1 MCSGRVRAGEGV
13 GKSVKTGGKSGQ
25 TAEPGRAAARCGAA
39 RLRPG
44 RFVLLAPAL
53 WLACFVPPGQ
63 AETAEE
69 EGGIVF
75 SEDAMQ
81 EAQRAGTAATSPPA
95 EGQGGAATASQPG
108 GDMPATEGRLFQSPG
123 QSRFQ
128 YQSPTATSPNEV
140 APAME
145 SVPDPAAEAGE
156 AVAGPAPGAEGASE
170 AAVSG
175 LSPAATP
182 EPGGEDSAQAV
193 GQAESGKASIP
204 EPLTEPTAGPH
215 VATAPSVA
223 VASSPL
229 PPAPPAIRQAV
240 SIRDKGRELFLPGN
254 AATGLAAF
262 RSGGDLVLV
271 VDHPLA
277 GPTELPVGAPATAGQ
292 ANPLAALQVVA
303 LAEATVI
310 RVPLPVGDGPQRAS
324 GAAQGQAL
332 PPIGFVH
339 DSAGWRVC
347 LGGVCPSEPQGAAGA
362 LPAPASRPAVS
373 ASGPGVVRLPGFV
386 LFTGVGRGP
395 VLSLPD
401 PATGGTVFVALSTRL
416 TSPVRQE
423 AVAVGYRVRPS
434 WQGLAIMADSSRVTL
449 RPTEYGPVVDSVAPV
464 PLPVGLTQEGTAA
477 GAASGLVHGGGAHGR
492 DWEWLGL
499 RDEPVALLVQR
510 WQAARAA
517 LKASGRTEGG
527 TRDDAGEK
535 ASGHTSRHSGR
546 PHNGQHTGKHISK
559 HAGKHAGRHTGGS
572 HGAQG
577 GEVGRGSAVV
587 PWPVRVAAARAAFAV
602 GDAGQSWLL
611 LRDLPSSSA
620 LGGVPDGVAEQGRR
634 AGEPPALHAGGTAR
648 DSAMV
653 LRACAALLAGA
664 PAEATLLADADIR
677 FGPDMAL
684 WQALYE
690 MMTGADSRQT
700 AVLLARQYARLSQ
713 YPAPVRDRLAPR
725 VAAYVARYGAP
736 ETLAVLRAAL
746 REAPPDDTAHA
757 LARALLDARQG
768 QTDAAL
774 MALETLRAGGGPNA
788 DRAGVDLIG
797 LRLSLGQISP
807 AEAAS
812 AYEPLLAARNVHA
825 GAAGQN
831 VSVLPA
837 SAQPSGLPA
846 LPRVA
851 ARLGYASALA
861 QAGRPQ
867 AAASVL
873 SGLEAGEAT
882 PQDRLAEVWRQ
893 VLYGLVFGV
902 VPQDF
907 PTGSA
912 PPARVGFAPGDTA
925 LALAGAYMDR
935 LPYDAATAKL
945 LAGYGAALV
954 RAGRAAQ
961 AVPVLAQAEFL
972 STTPATRADRAELL
986 ARAALEAGQAP
997 VAAQALQRAAPAGF
1011 SFGMPADFPADM
1023 PDRLRYDN
1031 ALAALA
1037 GGQAEQALHV
1047 LATDES
1053 DDGLLL
1059 RGRIYEQQRQWA
1071 QAVLVLGRLAS
1082 RALPAKGALTP
1093 DQVALARRLA
1103 QDAVAAGDADT
1114 LTRLRAWV
1122 GARAILPAG
1131 L

>member
-1 MCSGRVRAGEGV
+1 M
-13 GKSVKTGGKSGQ
+13 KTGGR
-25 TAEPGRAAARCGAA
+25 GRQAANLGGAVTRGGVA
-39 RLRPG
+39 WFRAG

-53 WLACFVPPGQ
+53 WLACLAPPGR

-81 EAQRAGTAATSPPA
+81 EAQRAGTAATTPPA
-95 EGQGGAATASQPG
+95 EGQGAATASQPG
-108 GDMPATEGRLFQSPG
+108 GTVPETEGRVFQSPG

-128 YQSPTATSPNEV
+128 YQSQPSAEITPDEAAPTT
-140 APAME
+140 E
-145 SVPDPAAEAGE
+145 SAPDPAAEASGVG
-156 AVAGPAPGAEGASE
+156 AMPAPDAESASE
-170 AAVSG
+170 AAASSG
-175 LSPAATP
+175 LSAAATP
-182 EPGGEDSAQAV
+182 EPAREESARAI
-193 GQAESGKASIP
+193 GSAESLKASTP
-204 EPLTEPTAGPH
+204 EPFPEPTAGPH

-223 VASSPL
+223 VAASPL
-229 PPAPPAIRQAV
+229 PPAPPVVLQAVAIR
-240 SIRDKGRELFLPGN
+240 DNGRELVLPGN

-277 GPTELPVGAPATAGQ
+277 GPTEPPAGAPAAAGQ
-292 ANPLAALQVVA
+292 ANPLAAMQVVA
-303 LAEATVI
+303 LAGATVV
-310 RVPLPVGDGPQRAS
+310 RVPLPVGHGPD
-324 GAAQGQAL
+324 GAADAPEAQAP

-347 LGGVCPSEPQGAAGA
+347 LAGVCPPEPQGVVGA
-362 LPAPASRPAVS
+362 PPAPVSRPAVS
-373 ASGPGVVRLPGFV
+373 ASGPGAVRLPGSV

-401 PATGGTVFVALSTRL
+401 SASGGTVFVALSTRL
-416 TSPVRQE
+416 TGPVRQA
-423 AVAVGYRVRPS
+423 AVVVGYRVRPS
-434 WQGLAIMADSSRVTL
+434 WQGLAVMADSSRVTL
-449 RPTEYGPVVDSVAPV
+449 RPTEYGPVIESVAPV
-464 PLPVGLTQEGTAA
+464 ALPVGLTQDDA
-477 GAASGLVHGGGAHGR
+477 AASGLIHGAAAHGR

-499 RDEPVALLVQR
+499 RDEPASLLAQR

-527 TRDDAGEK
+527 IRDDAGEK
-535 ASGHTSRHSGR
+535 ASGHTARHPGK
-546 PHNGQHTGKHISK
+546 PHDGKHTGKHADAHI
-559 HAGKHAGRHTGGS
+559 GRHTGGRR
-572 HGAQG
+572 GAQAGEARPG
-577 GEVGRGSAVV
+577 GAVV
-587 PWPVRVAAARAAFAV
+587 PWPVRVAAARAAFAA
-602 GDAGQSWLL
+602 GDARQSWLL
-611 LRDLPSSSA
+611 LRDMPSSSA
-620 LGGVPDGVAEQGRR
+620 LGGVPDGVPDGVAEQGSR

-653 LRACAALLAGA
+653 LRACAALLAGE
-664 PAEATLLADADIR
+664 PAEAALLADADIR
-677 FGPDMAL
+677 FGPDLAL
-684 WQALYE
+684 WRALYE
-690 MMTGADSRQT
+690 MMTGADSGRT

-736 ETLAVLRAAL
+736 ETLAILRTAL
-746 REAPPDDTAHA
+746 RDAPPDDSAHA

-774 MALETLRAGGGPNA
+774 MALDTLRTGGGPNA
-788 DRAGVDLIG
+788 DWAAVELIG
-797 LRLSLGQISP
+797 LRLGLGQISP

-812 AYEPLLAARNVHA
+812 AYEPLMAARNVHA

-831 VSVLPA
+831 VSAP
-837 SAQPSGLPA
+837 SSGLSA
-846 LPRVA
+846 LPRAA
-851 ARLGYASALA
+851 ARLGYAQALVLA
-861 QAGRPQ
+861 GQAQ
-867 AAASVL
+867 AAASAL
-873 SGLEAGEAT
+873 SGLTAGEAT
-882 PQDRLAEVWRQ
+882 PQDSLAEVWRQ

-902 VPQDF
+902 VPQDS
-907 PTGSA
+907 PAESA
-912 PPARVGFAPGDTA
+912 PPARVGFAPDDTA
-925 LALAGAYMDR
+925 LALAGASMDR

-954 RAGRAAQ
+954 RAGRPAQ

-972 STTPATRADRAELL
+972 SITPATRADRAELL
-986 ARAALEAGQAP
+986 ARAALEAGQGP

-1011 SFGMPADFPADM
+1011 SFGMLGDFPADM
-1023 PDRLRYDN
+1023 RDRLRYDN
-1031 ALAALA
+1031 ALMALA
-1037 GGQAEQALHV
+1037 GGQAEQALHL

-1082 RALPAKGALTP
+1082 RALPAEGALTP

-1103 QDAVAAGDADT
+1103 QDAVAARDADT

-1122 GARAILPAG
+1122 GPRASLPSG

>member
-1 MCSGRVRAGEGV
+1 VAWFRA
-13 GKSVKTGGKSGQ
+13 
-25 TAEPGRAAARCGAA
+25 
-39 RLRPG
+39 G
-44 RFVLLAPAL
+44 RFVLLAPAFC
-53 WLACFVPPGQ
+53 LACLAPPGR

-69 EGGIVF
+69 ESGVVF

-81 EAQRAGTAATSPPA
+81 DAQRAGTAATTSPA
-95 EGQGGAATASQPG
+95 EAQGAAATASQPG
-108 GDMPATEGRLFQSPG
+108 GTLPETEGRLFQSPG

-128 YQSPTATSPNEV
+128 YQSQPSAEITPDEAAPVTESTS
-140 APAME
+140 
-145 SVPDPAAEAGE
+145 DPAAEAGGVG
-156 AVAGPAPGAEGASE
+156 AMPAPDAESASE
-170 AAVSG
+170 AAASSG
-175 LSPAATP
+175 LSAAATP
-182 EPGGEDSAQAV
+182 EPGREESARAI
-193 GQAESGKASIP
+193 GSAESLKASTA
-204 EPLTEPTAGPH
+204 EPFPEPTAGPH

-229 PPAPPAIRQAV
+229 PPAPPVVLQAV
-240 SIRDKGRELFLPGN
+240 SIRDNGRELVLPGN

-277 GPTELPVGAPATAGQ
+277 GPTEPPAGAPATAGQ
-292 ANPLAALQVVA
+292 ANPLAAMQVVA
-303 LAEATVI
+303 LAGATVI
-310 RVPLPVGDGPQRAS
+310 RVPLPVGHGPDGAVDAP
-324 GAAQGQAL
+324 QGQAL
-332 PPIGFVH
+332 PPIGLVH

-347 LGGVCPSEPQGAAGA
+347 LAGVCPPEPQGAAGA
-362 LPAPASRPAVS
+362 LPAPVSRPAVS
-373 ASGPGVVRLPGFV
+373 ASGPGAVRLPGSV

-401 PATGGTVFVALSTRL
+401 PASGGTVFVALSTRL
-416 TSPVRQE
+416 TGPVRQ
-423 AVAVGYRVRPS
+423 ALVAVGYRVRPS
-434 WQGLAIMADSSRVTL
+434 WQGLAVMADSSRVTL
-449 RPTEYGPVVDSVAPV
+449 RPTEYGPVIESVAPV
-464 PLPVGLTQEGTAA
+464 ALPVGLTQDDA
-477 GAASGLVHGGGAHGR
+477 AASGLIHGAAAHGR

-499 RDEPVALLVQR
+499 RDEPAALLAQR

-527 TRDDAGEK
+527 IHDGAGEK
-535 ASGHTSRHSGR
+535 ASGHTSRHTGK
-546 PHNGQHTGKHISK
+546 PHNGKHTGKHISK
-559 HAGKHAGRHTGGS
+559 HTGKHADGHTSRHTGGR
-572 HGAQG
+572 HGAQAGEARPG
-577 GEVGRGSAVV
+577 GAVV
-587 PWPVRVAAARAAFAV
+587 PWPVRVAAARAAFAA
-602 GDAGQSWLL
+602 GDARQSWLL
-611 LRDLPSSSA
+611 LRDMPSSSA
-620 LGGVPDGVAEQGRR
+620 LGGVPDGVAEQGSR
-634 AGEPPALHAGGTAR
+634 AGEPPTLHAGGTAR

-653 LRACAALLAGA
+653 LRACAALLAGE
-664 PAEATLLADADIR
+664 PAEAALLADADIR

-684 WQALYE
+684 WRALYE
-690 MMTGADSRQT
+690 MMTGADSGHT

-713 YPAPVRDRLAPR
+713 YPAPLRDRLAPR

-736 ETLAVLRAAL
+736 ETLAILRMAL
-746 REAPPDDTAHA
+746 RDAPPDDSAHA

-774 MALETLRAGGGPNA
+774 MALDTLRTGGGPNA
-788 DRAGVDLIG
+788 DWAAVELIG
-797 LRLSLGQISP
+797 LRLGLGQISP
-807 AEAAS
+807 AVAAS

-825 GAAGQN
+825 GAAGQ
-831 VSVLPA
+831 SA
-837 SAQPSGLPA
+837 SAPSSGLSA
-846 LPRVA
+846 LPRAA
-851 ARLGYASALA
+851 ARLGYAQALVLA
-861 QAGRPQ
+861 GQAQ

-873 SGLEAGEAT
+873 SGLAAGEAT

-907 PTGSA
+907 PAESA
-912 PPARVGFAPGDTA
+912 PPVRVGFAPGDTA
-925 LALAGAYMDR
+925 LAFAGASMDR

-954 RAGRAAQ
+954 RAGRPAQ

-972 STTPATRADRAELL
+972 SITPATRADRAELL
-986 ARAALEAGQAP
+986 ARAALEAGQGPA
-997 VAAQALQRAAPAGF
+997 AAQALQRAAPAGF

-1031 ALAALA
+1031 ALMALA
-1037 GGQAEQALHV
+1037 GGQAEQALHL

-1082 RALPAKGALTP
+1082 RALPAEGALTP

-1103 QDAVAAGDADT
+1103 QDAVAARDADT

-1122 GARAILPAG
+1122 GARASLPSG